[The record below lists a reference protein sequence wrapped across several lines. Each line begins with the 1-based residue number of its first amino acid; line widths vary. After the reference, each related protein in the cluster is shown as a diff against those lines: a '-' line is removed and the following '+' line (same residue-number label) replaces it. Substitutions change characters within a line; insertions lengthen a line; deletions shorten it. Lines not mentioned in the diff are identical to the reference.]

1 MKIKFREKDKIIC
14 WIIVGF
20 FAIMTVLTLL
30 KPLWANAEASETIPA
45 TTFLETEPQETEGTT
60 MIIVEFIEPTQP
72 THPVIAET
80 NKAEGPS
87 NKVPKETED
96 SKVEESEKTERNE
109 EEKLVIT
116 EPAPEPEI
124 KIEVETNTEIE
135 TNTEAETDSNSED
148 SNLKSLGTF
157 KLTAYCACSKCCGK
171 SDGITAS
178 GTKAKQ
184 GRTIAV
190 NPKQIPYGTKVI
202 INGHTYIAED
212 CGGGVGKSRIDV
224 FFDNHKEALNFGVQ
238 YAEVFIYV
246 S

>member
-1 MKIKFREKDKIIC
+1 MKIKFREKDKIVC

-20 FAIMTVLTLL
+20 FAIMTVLMLL
-30 KPLWANAEASETIPA
+30 KPLWANAEASETTPV
-45 TTFLETEPQETEGTT
+45 TVFLETEPQETEGAT

-72 THPVIAET
+72 THPVIVET
-80 NKAEGPS
+80 NKVESPS
-87 NKVPKETED
+87 NKVLKVPKETED
-96 SKVEESEKTERNE
+96 SKVEENEKTERDE
-109 EEKLVIT
+109 EEKPVIT
-116 EPAPEPEI
+116 EPEPEPEI
-124 KIEVETNTEIE
+124 EIEIE
-135 TNTEAETDSNSED
+135 TNTEVETNSNSEG

-246 S
+246 D

>member
-1 MKIKFREKDKIIC
+1 MKIKFSEKDKIIC
-14 WIIVGF
+14 WIVVAF

-30 KPLWANAEASETIPA
+30 KPLWASAEASETIPA
-45 TTFLETEPQETEGTT
+45 TVLLETGPKETEGTT
-60 MIIVEFIEPTQP
+60 MVVVEFIEPTQP
-72 THPVIAET
+72 THPVIVET
-80 NKAEGPS
+80 NEAESPS

-96 SKVEESEKTERNE
+96 SKAEENEKTERDE
-109 EEKLVIT
+109 EEK
-116 EPAPEPEI
+116 PAATEPEI
-124 KIEVETNTEIE
+124 EDE
-135 TNTEAETDSNSED
+135 TNTEAGSNSED

-190 NPKQIPYGTKVI
+190 DPKQIPYGTKVI
-202 INGHTYIAED
+202 INGHTYVAED
-212 CGGGVGKSRIDV
+212 CGGGIGKNRIDV

-238 YAEVFIYV
+238 YAEVFVYID
-246 S
+246 